1 MAKIHWLGT
10 GLSAIPGLKML
21 IENGHSVLVY
31 NRTVEKAI
39 KALSNVKG
47 DYQVFVFSL
56 QSLEENV
63 AAGDIVVSM
72 LPGNFHVPVAELCLS
87 LNAHFVSSSYISD
100 EMRALNDAAKEK
112 NLCFVNEVGLDPGID
127 HSMSHA
133 LVDEYKNSPKYSSN
147 NEHSFLSYCGGLSD
161 VPNDFCYKFSWS
173 PLGVLKALMST
184 SVSIRNGDIF
194 TVTKPWESVELYPLP
209 MPWGEDEF
217 EVYPNRDSLP
227 FIEQYQMDD
236 GLQIKQF
243 VRGTLRYKGWKNA
256 WGDIFLEVDTLDASI
271 ADARLKE
278 ISDDLWDRY
287 SYKDGEV
294 DRVILTVELK
304 VENEDENE
312 STEPESNVS
321 EGEDREDIE
330 VDKEVRVD
338 EDGNEEE
345 LSKEQ
350 GRCRVVKN
358 CRQPGSEWRQGRH
371 ETGGRT
377 RWGRTHGSKYAGRDA
392 RWAYGNA
399 GAGRY
404 GRPQCNG
411 LW

>member
-1 MAKIHWLGT
+1 MTNIHWLGT

-39 KALSNVKG
+39 KALSDVKG

-133 LVDEYKNSPKYSSN
+133 LVDDYKNSPEFSAD

-161 VPNDFCYKFSWS
+161 IPNDFCYKFSWS

-256 WGDIFLEVDTLDASI
+256 WGDIFSEVDTLDASI
-271 ADARLKE
+271 AEARLKE

-304 VENEDENE
+304 VENDTEVVWHKQYLMDTLGNDNGSAMAQLVSCSVALAVEAVLGNE
-312 STEPESNVS
+312 ISSGVTAAPHQSKLVTRWL
-321 EGEDREDIE
+321 DQAEDISDHF
-330 VDKEVRVD
+330 VLIDHL
-338 EDGNEEE
+338 N
-345 LSKEQ
+345 
-350 GRCRVVKN
+350 
-358 CRQPGSEWRQGRH
+358 
-371 ETGGRT
+371 
-377 RWGRTHGSKYAGRDA
+377 
-392 RWAYGNA
+392 
-399 GAGRY
+399 
-404 GRPQCNG
+404 
-411 LW
+411 

>member
-1 MAKIHWLGT
+1 MTNIHWLGT

-87 LNAHFVSSSYISD
+87 VNAHFVSSSYISD

-133 LVDEYKNSPKYSSN
+133 LVDDYKNSPKYSSN

-256 WGDIFLEVDTLDASI
+256 WGDIFSEVDTLDASI
-271 ADARLKE
+271 AEARLKE

-304 VENEDENE
+304 VENDTEVVWHKQYLMDTLGNDNGSAMAQLVSCSVALAVEAVLGNE
-312 STEPESNVS
+312 ISSGVTAAPHQNKLVTRWL
-321 EGEDREDIE
+321 DQAEDISDHF
-330 VDKEVRVD
+330 VLIDHL
-338 EDGNEEE
+338 N
-345 LSKEQ
+345 
-350 GRCRVVKN
+350 
-358 CRQPGSEWRQGRH
+358 
-371 ETGGRT
+371 
-377 RWGRTHGSKYAGRDA
+377 
-392 RWAYGNA
+392 
-399 GAGRY
+399 
-404 GRPQCNG
+404 
-411 LW
+411 

>member
-21 IENGHSVLVY
+21 IENGHTVLVY

-39 KALSNVKG
+39 KALSDLKG
-47 DYQVFVFSL
+47 DYQVFPFSL
-56 QSLEENV
+56 HSVEENV

-184 SVSIRNGDIF
+184 SVSIRNGDVY

-256 WGDIFLEVDTLDASI
+256 WRDIFSEVDTLDVSI
-271 ADARLKE
+271 AEARLKE

-287 SYKDGEV
+287 SYMDGEV

-304 VENEDENE
+304 VENDTEVVWHKQYLMDTLGNDNGSAMAQLVSCSVSLAVEAVLGNE
-312 STEPESNVS
+312 ISSGVTAAPHQTKLVS
-321 EGEDREDIE
+321 RWLDQAEDISDHF
-330 VDKEVRVD
+330 VLIDHL
-338 EDGNEEE
+338 N
-345 LSKEQ
+345 
-350 GRCRVVKN
+350 
-358 CRQPGSEWRQGRH
+358 
-371 ETGGRT
+371 
-377 RWGRTHGSKYAGRDA
+377 
-392 RWAYGNA
+392 
-399 GAGRY
+399 
-404 GRPQCNG
+404 
-411 LW
+411 

>member
-21 IENGHSVLVY
+21 IENGHTVLVY

-39 KALSNVKG
+39 KALSDLKG
-47 DYQVFVFSL
+47 DYQVFPFSL
-56 QSLEENV
+56 HSVEENV

-133 LVDEYKNSPKYSSN
+133 LVDDYKNSPKYSSN

-184 SVSIRNGDIF
+184 SVSIRNGDVY

-256 WGDIFLEVDTLDASI
+256 WGDIFSEVDTLDASI
-271 ADARLKE
+271 AEARLKE

-287 SYKDGEV
+287 SYMDGEV

-304 VENEDENE
+304 VENDTEVVWHKQYLMDTLGNDNGSAMAQLVSCSVALAVEAVLGNE
-312 STEPESNVS
+312 ISSGVTAAPHQSKLVS
-321 EGEDREDIE
+321 RWLDQAEDISDHF
-330 VDKEVRVD
+330 VLIDHL
-338 EDGNEEE
+338 N
-345 LSKEQ
+345 
-350 GRCRVVKN
+350 
-358 CRQPGSEWRQGRH
+358 
-371 ETGGRT
+371 
-377 RWGRTHGSKYAGRDA
+377 
-392 RWAYGNA
+392 
-399 GAGRY
+399 
-404 GRPQCNG
+404 
-411 LW
+411 

>member
-21 IENGHSVLVY
+21 IENGHAVLVY

-39 KALSNVKG
+39 KALSDLKG
-47 DYQVFVFSL
+47 DYQVFPFSL
-56 QSLEENV
+56 HSVEENV
-63 AAGDIVVSM
+63 AAGDMVVSM

-184 SVSIRNGDIF
+184 SVSIRNGDVY

-256 WGDIFLEVDTLDASI
+256 WGDIFSEVDTLDASI
-271 ADARLKE
+271 AEARLKE

-287 SYKDGEV
+287 SYTDGEV

-304 VENEDENE
+304 VENDTEVVWHKQYLMDTLGNDNGSAMAQLVSCSVALAVEAVLGNE
-312 STEPESNVS
+312 ISSGVTAAPHQSKLVS
-321 EGEDREDIE
+321 RWLDQAEDISDHF
-330 VDKEVRVD
+330 VLIDHL
-338 EDGNEEE
+338 N
-345 LSKEQ
+345 
-350 GRCRVVKN
+350 
-358 CRQPGSEWRQGRH
+358 
-371 ETGGRT
+371 
-377 RWGRTHGSKYAGRDA
+377 
-392 RWAYGNA
+392 
-399 GAGRY
+399 
-404 GRPQCNG
+404 
-411 LW
+411 

>member
-21 IENGHSVLVY
+21 IENGHTVLVY

-39 KALSNVKG
+39 KALSDLKG
-47 DYQVFVFSL
+47 DYQVFPFSL
-56 QSLEENV
+56 HSVEENV

-133 LVDEYKNSPKYSSN
+133 LVDDYKNSPKYSSN

-256 WGDIFLEVDTLDASI
+256 WGDIFSEVDTLDASI
-271 ADARLKE
+271 AEARLKE

-304 VENEDENE
+304 VENDTEVVWHKQYLMDTLGNDNGSAMAQLVSCSVALAVEAVIGNE
-312 STEPESNVS
+312 ISSGVTAAPHQSKLVTRWL
-321 EGEDREDIE
+321 DQAEDISDHF
-330 VDKEVRVD
+330 VLIDHL
-338 EDGNEEE
+338 N
-345 LSKEQ
+345 
-350 GRCRVVKN
+350 
-358 CRQPGSEWRQGRH
+358 
-371 ETGGRT
+371 
-377 RWGRTHGSKYAGRDA
+377 
-392 RWAYGNA
+392 
-399 GAGRY
+399 
-404 GRPQCNG
+404 
-411 LW
+411 

>member
-1 MAKIHWLGT
+1 MTNIHWLGT

-39 KALSNVKG
+39 KALSDVKG

-63 AAGDIVVSM
+63 ATGDIVVSM

-87 LNAHFVSSSYISD
+87 VNAHFVSSSYISD
-100 EMRALNDAAKEK
+100 EMRVLNDAAKEK

-133 LVDEYKNSPKYSSN
+133 LVDDYKNSPKYSSN

-184 SVSIRNGDIF
+184 SVSIRNGDVY

-256 WGDIFLEVDTLDASI
+256 WGDIFSEVDTLDASI
-271 ADARLKE
+271 AEARLKE

-304 VENEDENE
+304 VENDTEVVWHKQYLMDTLGNDNGSAMAQLVSCSVALAVEAVLGNE
-312 STEPESNVS
+312 ISSGVTAAPHQNKLVTRWL
-321 EGEDREDIE
+321 DQAEDISDHF
-330 VDKEVRVD
+330 VLIDHL
-338 EDGNEEE
+338 N
-345 LSKEQ
+345 
-350 GRCRVVKN
+350 
-358 CRQPGSEWRQGRH
+358 
-371 ETGGRT
+371 
-377 RWGRTHGSKYAGRDA
+377 
-392 RWAYGNA
+392 
-399 GAGRY
+399 
-404 GRPQCNG
+404 
-411 LW
+411 

>member
-21 IENGHSVLVY
+21 IENGHTVLVY

-39 KALSNVKG
+39 KALSDLKG
-47 DYQVFVFSL
+47 DYQVFPFSL
-56 QSLEENV
+56 HSVEENV

-184 SVSIRNGDIF
+184 SVSIRNGDVY

-256 WGDIFLEVDTLDASI
+256 WRDIFSEVDTLDASI
-271 ADARLKE
+271 AEARLKE

-287 SYKDGEV
+287 SYMDGEV

-304 VENEDENE
+304 VENDTEVVWHKQYLMDTLGNDNGSAMAQLVSCSVALAVEAVLGNE
-312 STEPESNVS
+312 ISSGVTAAPHQSKLVS
-321 EGEDREDIE
+321 RWLDQAEDISDHF
-330 VDKEVRVD
+330 VLIDHL
-338 EDGNEEE
+338 N
-345 LSKEQ
+345 
-350 GRCRVVKN
+350 
-358 CRQPGSEWRQGRH
+358 
-371 ETGGRT
+371 
-377 RWGRTHGSKYAGRDA
+377 
-392 RWAYGNA
+392 
-399 GAGRY
+399 
-404 GRPQCNG
+404 
-411 LW
+411 

>member
-21 IENGHSVLVY
+21 IENGHTVLVY

-39 KALSNVKG
+39 KALADLKG
-47 DYQVFVFSL
+47 DYQVFPFSL
-56 QSLEENV
+56 HSVEENV

-100 EMRALNDAAKEK
+100 EMRALNDATKEK

-184 SVSIRNGDIF
+184 SVSIRNGDVY
-194 TVTKPWESVELYPLP
+194 TVTKPWEAVELYSLP

-256 WGDIFLEVDTLDASI
+256 WRDIFSEVDTLDASI
-271 ADARLKE
+271 AEARLKE

-287 SYKDGEV
+287 SYMDGEV

-304 VENEDENE
+304 VENDTEVVWHKQYLMDTLGNDNGSAMAQLVSCSVSLAVEAVLGNE
-312 STEPESNVS
+312 ISSGVTAAPHQTKLVS
-321 EGEDREDIE
+321 RWLDQAEDISDHF
-330 VDKEVRVD
+330 VLIDHLK
-338 EDGNEEE
+338 
-345 LSKEQ
+345 
-350 GRCRVVKN
+350 
-358 CRQPGSEWRQGRH
+358 
-371 ETGGRT
+371 
-377 RWGRTHGSKYAGRDA
+377 
-392 RWAYGNA
+392 
-399 GAGRY
+399 
-404 GRPQCNG
+404 
-411 LW
+411 

>member
-1 MAKIHWLGT
+1 MTNIHWLGT

-39 KALSNVKG
+39 KALSDVKG

-87 LNAHFVSSSYISD
+87 VNAHFVSSSYISD

-133 LVDEYKNSPKYSSN
+133 LVDDYKNSPKFSAD

-161 VPNDFCYKFSWS
+161 IPNDFCYKFSWS

-227 FIEQYQMDD
+227 FIDQYQMDD
-236 GLQIKQF
+236 GLKIKQF

-256 WGDIFLEVDTLDASI
+256 WGDIFSEVDTLDASI
-271 ADARLKE
+271 AEARLKE

-287 SYKDGEV
+287 SYTDGEV

-304 VENEDENE
+304 VENDTEVVWHKQYLMDTLGNDNGSAMAQLVSCSVALAVEAVLENE
-312 STEPESNVS
+312 ISSGVAAAPHQSKLVS
-321 EGEDREDIE
+321 RWLDQAEDISDHF
-330 VDKEVRVD
+330 VLIDHL
-338 EDGNEEE
+338 N
-345 LSKEQ
+345 
-350 GRCRVVKN
+350 
-358 CRQPGSEWRQGRH
+358 
-371 ETGGRT
+371 
-377 RWGRTHGSKYAGRDA
+377 
-392 RWAYGNA
+392 
-399 GAGRY
+399 
-404 GRPQCNG
+404 
-411 LW
+411 

>member
-1 MAKIHWLGT
+1 MTNIHWLGT

-39 KALSNVKG
+39 KALSDVKG

-100 EMRALNDAAKEK
+100 EMRVLNDAAKEK

-133 LVDEYKNSPKYSSN
+133 LVDHYKNSPEFSAN

-161 VPNDFCYKFSWS
+161 IPNDFCYKFSWS

-227 FIEQYQMDD
+227 FIDQYQMDD
-236 GLQIKQF
+236 GLKIKQF

-256 WGDIFLEVDTLDASI
+256 WGDIFSEVDTLDASI
-271 ADARLKE
+271 AEARLKE

-304 VENEDENE
+304 VENDTEVVWHKQYLMDTLGNDNGSAMAQLVSCSVALAVEAVLGNE
-312 STEPESNVS
+312 ILSGVTAAPHQNKLVTRWL
-321 EGEDREDIE
+321 DQAEDISDHF
-330 VDKEVRVD
+330 VLIDHL
-338 EDGNEEE
+338 N
-345 LSKEQ
+345 
-350 GRCRVVKN
+350 
-358 CRQPGSEWRQGRH
+358 
-371 ETGGRT
+371 
-377 RWGRTHGSKYAGRDA
+377 
-392 RWAYGNA
+392 
-399 GAGRY
+399 
-404 GRPQCNG
+404 
-411 LW
+411 

>member
-21 IENGHSVLVY
+21 IENGHTVLVY

-39 KALSNVKG
+39 KALSDLKG
-47 DYQVFVFSL
+47 DYQVFPFSL
-56 QSLEENV
+56 HSVEENV

-87 LNAHFVSSSYISD
+87 INAHFVSSSYISD

-133 LVDEYKNSPKYSSN
+133 LVDDYKNSPKYSSN

-184 SVSIRNGDIF
+184 SVSIRNGDVY

-256 WGDIFLEVDTLDASI
+256 WRDIFSEVDTLDVSI
-271 ADARLKE
+271 AEARLKE

-304 VENEDENE
+304 VENDTEVVWHKQYLMDTLGNDNGSAMAQLVSCSVALAVEAVLGNE
-312 STEPESNVS
+312 ISSGVTAAPHQNKLVTRWL
-321 EGEDREDIE
+321 DQAEDISDHF
-330 VDKEVRVD
+330 VLIDHL
-338 EDGNEEE
+338 N
-345 LSKEQ
+345 
-350 GRCRVVKN
+350 
-358 CRQPGSEWRQGRH
+358 
-371 ETGGRT
+371 
-377 RWGRTHGSKYAGRDA
+377 
-392 RWAYGNA
+392 
-399 GAGRY
+399 
-404 GRPQCNG
+404 
-411 LW
+411 

>member
-21 IENGHSVLVY
+21 IENGHTVLVY

-39 KALSNVKG
+39 KALADLKG
-47 DYQVFVFSL
+47 DYQVFPFSL
-56 QSLEENV
+56 HSVEENV
-63 AAGDIVVSM
+63 AAGDMVVSM

-133 LVDEYKNSPKYSSN
+133 LVDDYKNSPKYSSN

-184 SVSIRNGDIF
+184 SVSIRNGDVY

-256 WGDIFLEVDTLDASI
+256 WGDIFSEVDTLDASI
-271 ADARLKE
+271 AEARLKE

-287 SYKDGEV
+287 SYMDGEV

-304 VENEDENE
+304 VENDTEVVWHKQYLMDTLGNDNGSAMAQLVSCSVALAVEAVLGNE
-312 STEPESNVS
+312 ISSGVTAAPHQSKLVS
-321 EGEDREDIE
+321 RWLDQAEDISDHF
-330 VDKEVRVD
+330 VLIDHL
-338 EDGNEEE
+338 N
-345 LSKEQ
+345 
-350 GRCRVVKN
+350 
-358 CRQPGSEWRQGRH
+358 
-371 ETGGRT
+371 
-377 RWGRTHGSKYAGRDA
+377 
-392 RWAYGNA
+392 
-399 GAGRY
+399 
-404 GRPQCNG
+404 
-411 LW
+411 

>member
-21 IENGHSVLVY
+21 IENGHTVLVY

-39 KALSNVKG
+39 KALSDLKG
-47 DYQVFVFSL
+47 DYQVFPFSL
-56 QSLEENV
+56 HSVEENV

-227 FIEQYQMDD
+227 FIDQYQMDD
-236 GLQIKQF
+236 GLKIKQF

-256 WGDIFLEVDTLDASI
+256 WGDIFSEVDTLDASI
-271 ADARLKE
+271 AEARLKE

-304 VENEDENE
+304 VEND
-312 STEPESNVS
+312 TEVVWHKQYLMDTLGNDNGSAMAQLVS
-321 EGEDREDIE
+321 CSVALAVEA
-330 VDKEVRVD
+330 VL
-338 EDGNEEE
+338 GNEISSGVTAAPHQTK
-345 LSKEQ
+345 LVS
-350 GRCRVVKN
+350 
-358 CRQPGSEWRQGRH
+358 
-371 ETGGRT
+371 
-377 RWGRTHGSKYAGRDA
+377 RWLDQAGDISDHFVLIDHL
-392 RWAYGNA
+392 N
-399 GAGRY
+399 
-404 GRPQCNG
+404 
-411 LW
+411 

>member
-1 MAKIHWLGT
+1 MTNIHWLGT

-39 KALSNVKG
+39 KALSDVKG

-87 LNAHFVSSSYISD
+87 VNAHFVSSSYISD

-194 TVTKPWESVELYPLP
+194 KVTKPWESVELYPLP

-227 FIEQYQMDD
+227 FIDQYQMDD
-236 GLQIKQF
+236 GLKIKQF

-256 WGDIFLEVDTLDASI
+256 WGDIFSEVDTLDASI
-271 ADARLKE
+271 AEARLKE

-304 VENEDENE
+304 VENDTEVVWHKQYLMDTRGNDNGSAMAQLVSCSVALAVEAVIGNE
-312 STEPESNVS
+312 ISSGVTAAPHQSKLVTRWL
-321 EGEDREDIE
+321 DQAEDISDHF
-330 VDKEVRVD
+330 VLIDHL
-338 EDGNEEE
+338 N
-345 LSKEQ
+345 
-350 GRCRVVKN
+350 
-358 CRQPGSEWRQGRH
+358 
-371 ETGGRT
+371 
-377 RWGRTHGSKYAGRDA
+377 
-392 RWAYGNA
+392 
-399 GAGRY
+399 
-404 GRPQCNG
+404 
-411 LW
+411 

>member
-1 MAKIHWLGT
+1 MTNIHWLGT

-39 KALSNVKG
+39 KALSDVKG

-87 LNAHFVSSSYISD
+87 VNAHFVSSSYISD

-133 LVDEYKNSPKYSSN
+133 LVDDYKNSPKYSSN

-227 FIEQYQMDD
+227 FIDQYQMDD
-236 GLQIKQF
+236 GLKIKQF

-256 WGDIFLEVDTLDASI
+256 WGDIFSEVDTLDASI
-271 ADARLKE
+271 AEARLKE

-304 VENEDENE
+304 VENDTEVVWHKQYLMDTLGNDNGSAMAQLVSCSVALAVEAVLGNE
-312 STEPESNVS
+312 ISSGVTAAPHQSKLVTRWL
-321 EGEDREDIE
+321 DQAEDISDHF
-330 VDKEVRVD
+330 VLIDHL
-338 EDGNEEE
+338 N
-345 LSKEQ
+345 
-350 GRCRVVKN
+350 
-358 CRQPGSEWRQGRH
+358 
-371 ETGGRT
+371 
-377 RWGRTHGSKYAGRDA
+377 
-392 RWAYGNA
+392 
-399 GAGRY
+399 
-404 GRPQCNG
+404 
-411 LW
+411 

>member
-21 IENGHSVLVY
+21 IENGHTVLVY

-39 KALSNVKG
+39 KALSDLKG
-47 DYQVFVFSL
+47 DYQVFPFSL
-56 QSLEENV
+56 HSVEENV

-133 LVDEYKNSPKYSSN
+133 LVDDYKNSPKYSSN

-256 WGDIFLEVDTLDASI
+256 WGDIFSEVDTLDASI
-271 ADARLKE
+271 AEARLKE

-304 VENEDENE
+304 VENDTEVVWHKQYLMDTLGNDNGSAMAQLVSCSVALAVEAVLGNE
-312 STEPESNVS
+312 ISSGVTAAPHQTKLVS
-321 EGEDREDIE
+321 RWLDQAEDISDHF
-330 VDKEVRVD
+330 VLIDHL
-338 EDGNEEE
+338 N
-345 LSKEQ
+345 
-350 GRCRVVKN
+350 
-358 CRQPGSEWRQGRH
+358 
-371 ETGGRT
+371 
-377 RWGRTHGSKYAGRDA
+377 
-392 RWAYGNA
+392 
-399 GAGRY
+399 
-404 GRPQCNG
+404 
-411 LW
+411 

>member
-1 MAKIHWLGT
+1 MTNIHWLGT

-39 KALSNVKG
+39 KALSDVKG

-87 LNAHFVSSSYISD
+87 VNAHFVSSSYISD

-133 LVDEYKNSPKYSSN
+133 LVDDYKNSPKYSSN

-227 FIEQYQMDD
+227 FIDQYQMDD
-236 GLQIKQF
+236 GLKIKQF

-256 WGDIFLEVDTLDASI
+256 WGDIFSEVDTLDASI
-271 ADARLKE
+271 AEARLKE

-304 VENEDENE
+304 VENDTEVVWHKQYLMDTRGNDNGSAMAQLVSCSVALAVEAVLGNE
-312 STEPESNVS
+312 ISSGVTAAPHQNKLVTRWL
-321 EGEDREDIE
+321 DQAEDISDHF
-330 VDKEVRVD
+330 VLIDHL
-338 EDGNEEE
+338 N
-345 LSKEQ
+345 
-350 GRCRVVKN
+350 
-358 CRQPGSEWRQGRH
+358 
-371 ETGGRT
+371 
-377 RWGRTHGSKYAGRDA
+377 
-392 RWAYGNA
+392 
-399 GAGRY
+399 
-404 GRPQCNG
+404 
-411 LW
+411 

>member
-1 MAKIHWLGT
+1 MTNIHWLGT

-39 KALSNVKG
+39 KALSDVKG

-87 LNAHFVSSSYISD
+87 VNAHFVSSSYISD

-133 LVDEYKNSPKYSSN
+133 LVDDYKNSAEFSAD

-161 VPNDFCYKFSWS
+161 IPNDFCYKFSWS

-184 SVSIRNGDIF
+184 SVSIRNGDVF

-256 WGDIFLEVDTLDASI
+256 WGDIFSEVDTLDASI
-271 ADARLKE
+271 AEARLKE

-304 VENEDENE
+304 VENDTEVVWHKQYLMDTRGNDNGSAMAQLVSCSVALAVEAVLGNE
-312 STEPESNVS
+312 IPSGVTAAPHQSELVS
-321 EGEDREDIE
+321 RWLEQAEDISDHF
-330 VDKEVRVD
+330 VLIDHL
-338 EDGNEEE
+338 N
-345 LSKEQ
+345 
-350 GRCRVVKN
+350 
-358 CRQPGSEWRQGRH
+358 
-371 ETGGRT
+371 
-377 RWGRTHGSKYAGRDA
+377 
-392 RWAYGNA
+392 
-399 GAGRY
+399 
-404 GRPQCNG
+404 
-411 LW
+411 

>member
-1 MAKIHWLGT
+1 MTNIHWLGT

-39 KALSNVKG
+39 KALSDVKG

-63 AAGDIVVSM
+63 ATGDIVVSM

-133 LVDEYKNSPKYSSN
+133 LVDDYKNSHEFSAN

-161 VPNDFCYKFSWS
+161 IPNDFCYKFSWS

-184 SVSIRNGDIF
+184 SVSIRNGDIL

-236 GLQIKQF
+236 GLKIKQF

-256 WGDIFLEVDTLDASI
+256 WRDIFSEVDTLDASI
-271 ADARLKE
+271 AEARLKE

-287 SYKDGEV
+287 SYMDGEV

-304 VENEDENE
+304 VENDTEVVWHKQYLMDTLGNDNGSAMAQLVSCSVALAVEAVLGNE
-312 STEPESNVS
+312 ISSGVTAAPHQSKLVS
-321 EGEDREDIE
+321 RWLDQAEDISDHF
-330 VDKEVRVD
+330 VLIDHL
-338 EDGNEEE
+338 N
-345 LSKEQ
+345 
-350 GRCRVVKN
+350 
-358 CRQPGSEWRQGRH
+358 
-371 ETGGRT
+371 
-377 RWGRTHGSKYAGRDA
+377 
-392 RWAYGNA
+392 
-399 GAGRY
+399 
-404 GRPQCNG
+404 
-411 LW
+411 